1 MRVILT
7 QSVPKLG
14 DVGDVCDVAPGYGR
28 NFLLPQGMAVVAT
41 RGALRQVED
50 LRRTEARRLEGMR
63 SDIELLA
70 GRIEAIPLTFTA
82 KVGET
87 GRFYGAITSSDI
99 ADQLEEALGEPVD
112 RRKIMLD
119 EPIKSLGPHKV
130 PLHLMAGVNA
140 MIDVTVVA
148 DAEVMEDIGL
158 RSSTEDDEHAEDVSA
173 EASQDEG
180 VPENDA
186 GDDESDEGGDE
197 EPPEG
202 DD

>member
-1 MRVILT
+1 
-7 QSVPKLG
+7 
-14 DVGDVCDVAPGYGR
+14 
-28 NFLLPQGMAVVAT
+28 
-41 RGALRQVED
+41 
-50 LRRTEARRLEGMR
+50 MR

-173 EASQDEG
+173 EAHTDGRAQASQDEG